1 MVRNLVTK
9 LEEGFLSVLLVSMTL
24 LVFAEVIARFG
35 FNAGIHWAQEVTLLL
50 AAWFVLFGASY
61 GVKVGAH
68 IGVDVFVKLLPQGTH
83 RFITLIAVGL
93 CLVYC
98 GLFLYGSWIYISK
111 MKMIGIEMEDLPVPK
126 WMPMTILII
135 GFVLLIVRFLQLG
148 WKVVTN
154 QADGFHFADEAEES
168 MEIAKELQETA
179 LGDDPQVSDL
189 KDPSTNNKAPKRED
203 K

>member
-9 LEEGFLSVLLVSMTL
+9 LEEGFLSLLLVSMTL
-24 LVFAEVIARFG
+24 LVFAEVVARFG
-35 FNAGIHWAQEVTLLL
+35 FNAGIHWAQEVTLLI

-68 IGVDVFVKLLPQGTH
+68 IGVDVFVKMLPSGPH
-83 RFITLIAVGL
+83 RFFTLLAVAL

-98 GLFLYGSWIYISK
+98 GLFLYGSWIYLSK
-111 MKMIGIEMEDLPVPK
+111 MKMIGIELEDLPVPK
-126 WMPMTILII
+126 WIPMTILVI

-148 WKVVTN
+148 WKVVTR

-168 MEIAKELQETA
+168 MELANELKETA
-179 LGDDPQVSDL
+179 IGSDAA
-189 KDPSTNNKAPKRED
+189 NNDQPKEN
-203 K
+203 KK